1 MGMCI
6 VDDMLCNDINRGHQ
20 PFGRSRDPPY
30 TVGLLRVGL
39 HGRSMLLYVFF
50 KMRLIIFDFNVTLR
64 SLQPD
69 PYNLIVNLKFVL
81 NGSSLNLLYTVN

>member
-50 KMRLIIFDFNVTLR
+50 KIIFDFNVTLR

-69 PYNLIVNLKFVL
+69 PYNLIVHLKFVL
-81 NGSSLNLLYTVN
+81 NVSSLNLVYTVN